1 VNTSLIVER
10 LHRLLIRSYVVVCVG
25 FLGFITWSLLSPDP
39 YSVVRETKLAWAEQL
54 SDMLT
59 HTGAFFLLSVLWMG
73 LFPLL
78 QRTIPGPAVFL
89 MLAYCLSMEVVQ
101 SFVPG
106 RECASLDAL
115 ANVSGCVLGLSAV
128 RAALVPGRIFALS

>member
-1 VNTSLIVER
+1 VNTSLLAVR
-10 LHRLLIRSYVVVCVG
+10 LHRFLISSYVVVCVG
-25 FLGFITWSLLSPDP
+25 LLGFVTWSLLSPDP
-39 YSVVRETKLAWAEQL
+39 YSMVRQTKLAWAEQL

-89 MLAYCLSMEVVQ
+89 MLAYCLGMEVLQ

-115 ANVSGCVLGLSAV
+115 ANVSGFVLGLSVV
-128 RAALVPGRIFALS
+128 RAALVPGRIFELS